1 MVVSG
6 SEKSRQI
13 YAMASNFR
21 HVADGT
27 KFPNYRIR
35 LLEVARDLESEAA
48 RLNDQ
53 DFLAPRS
60 REISRAG

>member
-6 SEKSRQI
+6 PEKSMEI

-27 KFPNYRIR
+27 RLPGYRAR
-35 LLEVARDLESEAA
+35 LLEVARDLEGEAA
-48 RLNDQ
+48 KLSDQ
-53 DFLAPRS
+53 DFFAPRS
-60 REISRAG
+60 RETSRAG

>member
-6 SEKSRQI
+6 PEKSLQI

-27 KFPNYRIR
+27 SFPSYRIR
-35 LLEVARDLESEAA
+35 LLEVARDLEGEAA
-48 RLNDQ
+48 RLSDQ
-53 DFLAPRS
+53 DFFAPRS

>member
-6 SEKSRQI
+6 SEKSLQL

-27 KFPNYRIR
+27 SFPSYRIR
-35 LLEVARDLESEAA
+35 LLEVARDLEGEAA

-53 DFLAPRS
+53 DFFAPRS
-60 REISRAG
+60 RVISRAG